1 MRAPFKE
8 LLECRLAILPLVC
21 KRWQEILKQPSV
33 AWERVRVSY
42 PTDYA
47 KMKLW
52 VKPRAPAIKYLHVQ
66 IADDIGPHTHK
77 AALLVGS
84 LIQLAIDST
93 SLEELRIVGGN
104 KLDMSCS
111 QWLPNLRKLKR
122 LYLEEKN
129 PDNMHFFPS
138 WFLNMSQLSQLVSL
152 DIRGDEFDLPYSG
165 SDEYRVLPEILTAM
179 GKLQTLRLE
188 NLGICAFSE
197 DEFTEFLMLA
207 VSKLSEL
214 R

>member
-1 MRAPFKE
+1 MHT
-8 LLECRLAILPLVC
+8 LPLVC
-21 KRWQEILKQPSV
+21 KRWHAVLKQPSIV
-33 AWERVRVSY
+33 WHSVRIAY

-47 KMKLW
+47 QMKLW
-52 VKPRAPAIKYLHVQ
+52 MKSRAPAIKRLLVR
-66 IADDIGPHTHK
+66 IAEDIGPDTHE
-77 AALLVGS
+77 ATMLVGS

-93 SLEELRIVGGN
+93 SLEELSIVGGN

-111 QWLPNLRKLKR
+111 QWLPNLCRLKR
-122 LYLEEKN
+122 LYLEEKS

-138 WFLNMSQLSQLVSL
+138 WFLNMNQLSQLTSL

-165 SDEYRVLPEILTAM
+165 SDEYRVLPETLAAM
-179 GKLQTLRLE
+179 PHLQTLRLE

-197 DEFTEFLMLA
+197 EDFTADIMLA

-214 R
+214 K

>member
-1 MRAPFKE
+1 M
-8 LLECRLAILPLVC
+8 L
-21 KRWQEILKQPSV
+21 QQPSAV
-33 AWERVRVSY
+33 WHRVRISY

-47 KMKLW
+47 QMKAW
-52 VKPRAPAIKYLHVQ
+52 MKSRAPAVRRLEVQ
-66 IADDIGPHTHK
+66 IANEIASQTQE

-93 SLEELRIVGGN
+93 SLTELSIVGGN

-111 QWLPNLRKLKR
+111 QWLPNLRLLR
-122 LYLEEKN
+122 HLYLEERN
-129 PDNMHFFPS
+129 PDNLHFFPS
-138 WFLNMSQLSQLVSL
+138 WFLNMSYLPQLVSL

-165 SDEYRVLPEILTAM
+165 SEEYKALPKT
-179 GKLQTLRLE
+179 LQALKNLHTLRLE

-197 DEFTEFLMLA
+197 DEFTAEVMLA
-207 VSKLSEL
+207 VSELSEL